1 MMKTY
6 QEVLDYLYV
15 QFPEYQ
21 KVGDKAMK
29 PGLGNMLKLEDHLGH
44 PSRAF
49 KVIHVAGTNGK
60 GSVSHSLASILQSAG
75 YIVGLY
81 TSPHLHDFRERIR
94 VDGAMIPEEYVMR
107 FVNEHEIF
115 LKDLHASFFEISTA
129 MAFDYFKFV
138 GVEVAIVEVGLGGRL
153 DSTNVVWPELCVITN
168 IGLDHTQFLG
178 NSLPEIAKEKAG
190 IIKEE
195 IPVVIGERHPETDE
209 VFIDM
214 AGIQEAP
221 IYFAEDEYKI
231 IECKTEGGISEYVV
245 LDRQKN
251 HQHKIPFSLTGNYQR
266 KNLLTILKAASLLQ
280 TLGYDMVDIVSIREG
295 LKAVQEQTGLMGR
308 WQKIASKPDM
318 IVDTGHNAHGMKY
331 VAEQLNDEMQHY
343 SDLHI
348 VIGMVDD
355 KHPEEVL
362 PLLPKEAKYYFT
374 QASTHR
380 AVPSE
385 ELRKMGEKAGR
396 LGKAYNNVQEAID
409 DAKKNAS
416 ANSLIFIG
424 GSNYTVAEV

>member
-6 QEVLDYLYV
+6 QEVLDYMYV

-21 KVGDKAMK
+21 KIGDKAMK
-29 PGLGNMLKLEDHLGH
+29 PGLGNMLKLEDHLNH

-94 VDGAMIPEEYVMR
+94 VDGAMIPEDYVMR
-107 FVNEHEIF
+107 FINEHEIF

-153 DSTNVVWPELCVITN
+153 DSTNIVWPDMCVITN
-168 IGLDHTQFLG
+168 IGYDHTQYLG
-178 NSLPEIAKEKAG
+178 NTLAEIAKEKAG

-209 VFIDM
+209 VFVDM

-221 IYFAEDEYKI
+221 IRFAEDDWKI
-231 IECKTEGGISEYVV
+231 IDCKKEGDKCEYVI

-251 HQHKIPFSLTGNYQR
+251 HQHKIPFSLTGKYQK
-266 KNLLTILKAASLLQ
+266 KNLLTILTATEVLKE
-280 TLGYDMVDIVSIREG
+280 LGYDMVDIVSIREG
-295 LKAVQEQTGLMGR
+295 LASVQEQTGLMGR
-308 WQKIASKPDM
+308 WQKIGENPDT
-318 IVDTGHNAHGMKY
+318 IIDTGHNAHGMKY
-331 VAEQLNDEMQHY
+331 VAEQLTEEMAGHDE
-343 SDLHI
+343 LHI
-348 VIGMVDD
+348 VIGMVND
-355 KHPEEVL
+355 KHPEEVIAM
-362 PLLPKEAKYYFT
+362 LPKEAKYYYT
-374 QASTHR
+374 QSTSHR
-380 AVPSE
+380 AVPAE
-385 ELRKMGEKAGR
+385 ELKNMGEKSGR
-396 LGKAYNNVQEAID
+396 KGDFYPTVREAVEA
-409 DAKKNAS
+409 AKKNATT
-416 ANSLIFIG
+416 NSLIFIG
-424 GSNYTVAEV
+424 GSNYTIAEI

>member
-29 PGLGNMLKLEDHLGH
+29 PGLGNMLKLEDHLDH

-60 GSVSHSLASILQSAG
+60 GSVAHSLASILQSAG

-94 VDGAMIPEEYVMR
+94 VDGSMIPEEYVMR
-107 FVNEHEIF
+107 FVNEHEEF

-138 GVEVAIVEVGLGGRL
+138 GVEVAVVEVGLGGRL
-153 DSTNVVWPELCVITN
+153 DSTNVVWPQLCVITN
-168 IGLDHTQFLG
+168 IGMDHTQYLG
-178 NSLPEIAKEKAG
+178 SSLAEIAKEKAG

-195 IPVVIGERHPETDE
+195 IPVVIGERHPETDD
-209 VFIDM
+209 VFVDM
-214 AGIQEAP
+214 AGVQEAP

-231 IECKTEGGISEYVV
+231 IDCKTEGNLSEYVI

-251 HQHKIPFSLTGNYQR
+251 HQHKIPFSLTGIYQK
-266 KNLLTILKAASLLQ
+266 KNLLTILRAAEFLKD
-280 TLGYDMVDIVSIREG
+280 LGYDMVDIVSIREG
-295 LKAVQEQTGLMGR
+295 LKSVQEQTGLMGR
-308 WQKIASKPDM
+308 WQKIASNPDM
-318 IVDTGHNAHGMKY
+318 IIDTGHNAHGMKY
-331 VAEQLNDEMQHY
+331 VAEQLNDEMTKY
-343 SDLHI
+343 DELHI
-348 VIGMVDD
+348 VIGMVND

-362 PLLPKEAKYYFT
+362 PLLPANAKYYYA

-380 AVPSE
+380 AVSSE
-385 ELRKMGEKAGR
+385 ELKKMGEKTGR
-396 LGKAYNNVQEAID
+396 MGNAYPNVREAVEA
-409 DAKKNAS
+409 AKKNATT
-416 ANSLIFIG
+416 NSLIFIG
-424 GSNYTVAEV
+424 GSNYTVAEL

>member
-6 QEVLDYLYV
+6 EEVINYLYT

-21 KVGDKAMK
+21 KVGNRAMK
-29 PGLGNMLKLEDHLGH
+29 PGLGTSLKLDDHLGN

-60 GSVSHSLASILQSAG
+60 GSVSHSIASILQSAG

-107 FVNEHEIF
+107 FVNEHELF

-153 DSTNVVWPELCVITN
+153 DSTNIVWPDMCVITN
-168 IGLDHTQFLG
+168 IGMDHTQYLG
-178 NSLPEIAKEKAG
+178 NTLAEIAKEKAG

-209 VFIDM
+209 VFVDM

-221 IYFAEDEYKI
+221 IHFAEDYYRI
-231 IECKTEGGISEYVV
+231 LECKRNG
-245 LDRQKN
+245 DKN
-251 HQHKIPFSLTGNYQR
+251 DFVILEKKTNQQHKVPFSLIGNYQQ
-266 KNLLTILKAASLLQ
+266 KNLITILKAIDVLRSLNYEML
-280 TLGYDMVDIVSIREG
+280 DIVSIREG
-295 LKAVQEQTGLMGR
+295 LANVQEQTGLMGR
-308 WQKIASKPDM
+308 WQKIGSNPDT
-318 IVDTGHNAHGMKY
+318 IIDTGHNSHGMKY
-331 VAEQLNDEMQHY
+331 VAEQLHEEMDKY
-343 SDLHI
+343 EDLHI
-348 VIGMVDD
+348 VIGMVND

-362 PLLPKEAKYYFT
+362 PLLPEKATYYFA
-374 QASTHR
+374 QAKTER
-380 AVPSE
+380 AVPSDKLAE
-385 ELRKMGEKAGR
+385 MGRNCGR
-396 LGKAYNNVQEAID
+396 MGNHYPSVQDAIQA
-409 DAKKNAS
+409 AKKNAS

>member
-29 PGLGNMLKLEDHLGH
+29 PGLGNMLKLEDHLDR

-60 GSVSHSLASILQSAG
+60 GSVAHSLASILQSAG

-94 VDGAMIPEEYVMR
+94 VDGSMIPEEYVMR
-107 FVNEHEIF
+107 FVNEHEEF

-138 GVEVAIVEVGLGGRL
+138 GVEVAVVEVGLGGRL
-153 DSTNVVWPELCVITN
+153 DSTNVVWPQLCVITN
-168 IGLDHTQFLG
+168 IGMDHTQYLG
-178 NSLPEIAKEKAG
+178 SSLAEIAKEKAG

-195 IPVVIGERHPETDE
+195 IPVVIGERHPETDD
-209 VFIDM
+209 VFVDM
-214 AGIQEAP
+214 AGVQEAP

-231 IECKTEGGISEYVV
+231 IDCKTEGNLSEYVI

-251 HQHKIPFSLTGNYQR
+251 HQHKIPFSLTGIYQK
-266 KNLLTILKAASLLQ
+266 KNLLTILRAAELLKD
-280 TLGYDMVDIVSIREG
+280 LGYDMVDIVSIREG
-295 LKAVQEQTGLMGR
+295 LKSVQEQTGLMGR
-308 WQKIASKPDM
+308 WQKIASNPDM
-318 IVDTGHNAHGMKY
+318 IIDTGHNAHGMKY
-331 VAEQLNDEMQHY
+331 VAEQLNDEMTKY
-343 SDLHI
+343 DELHI
-348 VIGMVDD
+348 VIGMVND

-362 PLLPKEAKYYFT
+362 PLLPAKAKYYYA

-385 ELRKMGEKAGR
+385 ELKKMGEKTGR
-396 LGKAYNNVQEAID
+396 MGNAYPNVREAVEA
-409 DAKKNAS
+409 AKKNATT
-416 ANSLIFIG
+416 NSLIFIG
-424 GSNYTVAEV
+424 GSNYTVAEL